1 MASKSFAAR
10 LIQAIARPT
19 VSPLARPVAHKTS
32 IARPAFVPARFFR
45 HTPAALGQRRQHK
58 GRSEPDTQVKRAHCL
73 ESNLLSAK
81 HTPRSDGRYVQ
92 SALPAF
98 SLDGYAGIATGKVPD
113 HGLAM
118 NHKTTA
124 SGSQS
129 ALANM
134 ITKHQERA
142 TVKTLI
148 PKNTVS
154 QKSSIHR
161 SSSKP
166 LPKTTFWTASTK
178 STPMASMSQILPQWM
193 LAIQKLLQHVA
204 RWTASLRRL
213 VSRKASRS
221 SVAPL
226 TTYER
231 SPMVKLKTHISS
243 RPAWPDI
250 SSFTTFPAVKYLLE
264 ASRAPLSTF
273 RSNKLPTVPP
283 RQLSGALP
291 RPWPLSPYS

>member
-10 LIQAIARPT
+10 LIQAIARPS
-19 VSPLARPVAHKTS
+19 VSPLARPVVHKTS

-45 HTPAALGQRRQHK
+45 HTPAALGQRQHK

-73 ESNLLSAK
+73 KSKLLSAK
-81 HTPRSDGRYVQ
+81 HTARSDGRNVQ

-98 SLDGYAGIATGKVPD
+98 SLDGYVGIATGKVPD

-118 NHKTTA
+118 NHKTVA
-124 SGSQS
+124 SGAQS

-142 TVKTLI
+142 TIKTLI

-154 QKSSIHR
+154 QKTSMHR
-161 SSSKP
+161 STSQP
-166 LPKTTFWTASTK
+166 LPKTTFSTASPK
-178 STPMASMSQILPQWM
+178 SRPMAAMSRILPQWM
-193 LAIQKLLQHVA
+193 LAIQKLLQHIA

-213 VSRKASRS
+213 ASRKASRS
-221 SVAPL
+221 TTTPF

-231 SPMVKLKTHISS
+231 SQMVKSKTQTAS
-243 RPAWPDI
+243 RPPWPDI
-250 SSFTTFPAVKYLLE
+250 SSFTTFPAAKYLLE
-264 ASRAPLSTF
+264 ACRAPLSTF